1 MNTKEIYGIYDDDS
15 VLLEAVKT
23 LKKNGVNV
31 KEAYTPFPVHGLD
44 HALGIKYSRLPYV
57 AFGFGALGTLT
68 ALLMQGYM
76 LAWDWPVD
84 IGGKPHFALPSFIPI
99 TFELTV
105 LFASFSIVGAFL
117 ASNGLYPGKK
127 AKLIDPRQ
135 TNDRF
140 VLVMEVKND
149 LNEIENLKNLIKNTG
164 AISIKEQENEE
175 VAHA

>member
-1 MNTKEIYGIYDDDS
+1 MNTKEIYGIYDDDH
-15 VLLEAVKT
+15 VLLDAVKT
-23 LKKNGVNV
+23 IRKKGISI

-44 HALGIKYSRLPYV
+44 SALGIKYSRLPYV

-76 LAWDWPVD
+76 LAYDWPVN

-140 VLVMEVKND
+140 VLVIDTPNNQED
-149 LNEIENLKNLIKNTG
+149 IENMKSLLKNTG
-164 AISIKEQENEE
+164 AIIIKEEEE
-175 VAHA
+175 VQNA

>member
-1 MNTKEIYGIYDDDS
+1 MNTKEIYGIYDDDL
-15 VLLEAVKT
+15 VLLDAVKSI
-23 LKKNGVNV
+23 KKKGINI

-44 HALGIKYSRLPYV
+44 NALGIKYSRLPYV

-68 ALLMQGYM
+68 AILMQYYM
-76 LAWDWPVD
+76 LVIDWPVN

-135 TNDRF
+135 TSDRF
-140 VLVMEVKND
+140 VLVID
-149 LNEIENLKNLIKNTG
+149 TPDIQDDIENIKNLLKNTG
-164 AISIKEQENEE
+164 AIAIKEQETEE
-175 VAHA
+175 VEHA

>member
-1 MNTKEIYGIYDDDS
+1 MKTKEIYGIYDDDH
-15 VLLEAVKT
+15 VLLDAVKT
-23 LKKNGVNV
+23 IRKKGIHI
-31 KEAYTPFPVHGLD
+31 KEAFTPFPVHGLD
-44 HALGIKYSRLPYV
+44 TALGIKYSRLPYV
-57 AFGFGALGTLT
+57 AFGFGALGALT
-68 ALLMQGYM
+68 ALFMQTYM
-76 LAWDWPVD
+76 LAIDWPVD

-140 VLVMEVKND
+140 VLVIETPNHPED
-149 LNEIENLKNLIKNTG
+149 IENIKNLLKNTG
-164 AISIKEQENEE
+164 AITIKEQEEE
-175 VAHA
+175 VQHA